1 MRWGLL
7 IVHVLPVYIFQR
19 LKAAIQ
25 QNLQVNPANIMHSN
39 MKVMSD
45 AVDWITANQSRVA
58 TAASLSLDCN
68 SKVISTTANDHAS
81 SVVVRIANQQ
91 IQFEDAD
98 TSTPP

>member
-1 MRWGLL
+1 ML
-7 IVHVLPVYIFQR
+7 QR

-25 QNLQVNPANIMHSN
+25 QNSQVNQVNVMYSN

-45 AVDWITANQSRVA
+45 AVDWITANQSRVSTA
-58 TAASLSLDCN
+58 TPLSLNCN
-68 SKVISTTANDHAS
+68 TSMAGTTANDHAS